1 MSADLVGEPDT
12 ILDLHVAAVA
22 AAVARAVPGVAR
34 LQPRLWGLVQQL
46 SRELWERVTGEP
58 YPDLAGVEA
67 EIHDRAA
74 TIDIRLVTDGRR
86 PAVDVVAD
94 VQQAVAT
101 TVASHLD
108 IVVTGVAVHVCEINL
123 PV

>member
-1 MSADLVGEPDT
+1 VSPDLVGEPDT

-22 AAVARAVPGVAR
+22 ATVARAIPGVTR

-58 YPDLAGVEA
+58 YPDLAGVEV
-67 EIHDRAA
+67 EIHNSTA
-74 TIDIRLVTDGRR
+74 TIDIRLVTDGRS

-94 VQQAVAT
+94 VQQAVTT
-101 TVASHLD
+101 TVASHLN
-108 IVVTGVAVHVCEINL
+108 IVVTHVAVHVCEINL
-123 PV
+123 PA

>member
-1 MSADLVGEPDT
+1 MSPDLVGEPDT
-12 ILDLHVAAVA
+12 ILDLHVAAA
-22 AAVARAVPGVAR
+22 AATVARAIPGVAR

-67 EIHDRAA
+67 EIHNSTA
-74 TIDIRLVTDGRR
+74 TIDIRLVTDGRS

-94 VQQAVAT
+94 VQQAVTT
-101 TVASHLD
+101 TVASHLN
-108 IVVTGVAVHVCEINL
+108 IVVTSVTVHVCEINL
-123 PV
+123 PA